1 MNIRRK
7 NTIKGLCKMNPEVT
21 DFIDALKEP
30 WQRELSVKLRQIVL
44 QAIPD
49 VHERIQY
56 KKPHF
61 LKNGK
66 YAAVISASKA
76 AVSFTIFN
84 ASELTYPDGLFD
96 GPPERKTLKLQQ
108 GQTFDS
114 ELLSSLVSQAAATL

>member
-1 MNIRRK
+1 MNQ
-7 NTIKGLCKMNPEVT
+7 EVS
-21 DFIDALKEP
+21 DFIEALTEP
-30 WQRELSVKLRQIVL
+30 WQGELSTNLREVVH

-66 YAAVISASKA
+66 YAAVISTSKN

-84 ASELTYPDGLFD
+84 AVTLDLPEGMFD
-96 GPPERKTLKLQQ
+96 GPSERKTMKLHKGDTIDREQ
-108 GQTFDS
+108 
-114 ELLSSLVSQAAATL
+114 LVSLVSQASAGL